1 MRINVSL
8 GQGELQYIK
17 EMGIS
22 PSKLLQTAV
31 KNAMNHKN
39 SEEVE
44 QDYRDFE
51 GKLQRYIKKLQFL
64 YDFIDNRG
72 LKDDLVREENNELRR
87 VYKGTSK
94 NNGIDT
100 GNREIKG
107 ANGEPRPE
115 TKKLQEQIISELG

>member
-44 QDYRDFE
+44 QEYREFD
-51 GKLQRYIKKLQFL
+51 GKLQKYIKKLQFL

-87 VYKGTSK
+87 VYKGASK

-100 GNREIKG
+100 GNRESKG
-107 ANGEPRPE
+107 ADGNNGHK
-115 TKKLQEQIISELG
+115 TKELQEQIISEL